1 MHFLFFNSA
10 QKRKL
15 HRIAKRLYNP
25 EPMNGYIKRIFY
37 NLKPIVPRSWQILF
51 RRQVVR
57 YKRNFYSNIWPI
69 DEKAAKAP
77 EGWPG
82 WPGKKRFALVLQH
95 DVENKMGQHKCR
107 FVMEVEEKLGFRS
120 SFYFVPERYEVSL
133 SLRHELKDRGFEVGV
148 HGLKHDGRLFIS
160 EKIFRYRAK
169 KINKYLQEWKS
180 TGFSSPSMHHNLEWM
195 HYLNILHGTTT
206 FDTDPFEPQSDGI
219 GTIFPFWVSKGSD
232 KNGYLELPYTLAQDH
247 SLFIIMEQKDI
258 RIWQKKLDWIAE
270 NGGMALLNTHPD
282 YQRYN
287 AGLLKN
293 EEYPS
298 EYYEEFLKYVKTR
311 YEGQYWSAL
320 PSEVARFWSEN
331 MLNSINSK

>member
-1 MHFLFFNSA
+1 
-10 QKRKL
+10 
-15 HRIAKRLYNP
+15 
-25 EPMNGYIKRIFY
+25 
-37 NLKPIVPRSWQILF
+37 
-51 RRQVVR
+51 
-57 YKRNFYSNIWPI
+57 
-69 DEKAAKAP
+69 
-77 EGWPG
+77 
-82 WPGKKRFALVLQH
+82 LVLQH
-95 DVENKMGQHKCR
+95 DVETHRGQNNCR
-107 FVMEVEEKLGFRS
+107 LVMEVEEKLGFRS

-148 HGLKHDGRLFIS
+148 HGLKHDGRLFTS

-169 KINKYLQEWKS
+169 QINRYLKEWKS
-180 TGFSSPSMHHNLEWM
+180 SGFSSPSMHHNLEWM

-219 GTIFPFWVSKGSD
+219 GTIFPFWVSKGRD

-258 RIWQKKLDWIAE
+258 RIWQEKLDWIAE
-270 NGGMALLNTHPD
+270 KGGMALLNTHPD

-311 YEGQYWSAL
+311 YKGQYWNAL

-331 MLNSINSK
+331 MLNSISSK